1 MDMIFKAM
9 ISLLDKQ
16 AEEAIDTATKET
28 KEATKEEE

>member
-16 AEEAIDTATKET
+16 AEEAIDIITEKTKEV
-28 KEATKEEE
+28 TKEEE